1 MRQVCTIVYYFCCLE
16 RGLFWLAPSPQNLN
30 LWPEIMTACCYI
42 CIDVRGIVAKFCR
55 TRLYSNKVTHLD
67 LSVFFASLLG
77 YQRQV
82 ERLNFLFCCF
92 HFHVENKNKK
102 QEVANCCE
110 LIVIKSQYLCAML
123 PTLYLKLGKVVLLEL
138 CKAYYF
144 DIYKSELIHSV
155 DTFQR
160 WGASWCW
167 CSGLHA
173 CVYPLKPQEVISGSF

>member
-123 PTLYLKLGKVVLLEL
+123 PKVCQVDYVHLEADLLVFVTLNIAKVGFQMNIINLTDFILNS
-138 CKAYYF
+138 C
-144 DIYKSELIHSV
+144 S
-155 DTFQR
+155 FQR
-160 WGASWCW
+160 
-167 CSGLHA
+167 
-173 CVYPLKPQEVISGSF
+173 